1 MVQKYES
8 PVRIY
13 KYPFELV
20 MAAYE
25 RRFPVCPQ
33 MPIVLDCNITEDTVS
48 DDGSKR
54 ETHRRCKLAV
64 EAPYL
69 FKKIIGVDV
78 VFFIQKNFL
87 DLKART
93 LNIEATNET
102 FSSRIEIFEK
112 CRYYA
117 HPENPDWTCF
127 DQVATLDIKN
137 FFGFEHSMEK
147 MGMKQYSQTTQKGK
161 EIIEFFIVEL
171 KKEGVEHVDRWKEDA
186 TIQSPTDATA
196 TATGNGTSPTGA
208 ANNANSTSTAVSSQ
222 LVVVSSSS
230 EKPPLSRDNSIL
242 DADYIAKY
250 LGQLSPLQESKLV
263 QYRKRIEEA
272 TTASDGD
279 SAVPDYQTL
288 LRFLRARDFSIDKAT
303 TMLQESLQWRAEHRI
318 DDILSE
324 YKTPVVVEKYFPGGW
339 HHHDK
344 DGRPLYVLRLGNMDV
359 KGLLKSVGEDEL
371 LKLTLHICEEGLKLM
386 KEATKLFEKP
396 IWNWCLLVDLDGLSM
411 RHLWRPGVKAL
422 LRIIETVE
430 KNYPET
436 MGRVLIV
443 RAPRVFPVLWTI
455 VSAFIDENT
464 RSKFLFFG
472 GPDCLHT
479 EGGLEQYL
487 PKDRI
492 PKFLGGACSTLI
504 HEGGLIPKHLYKSE
518 SIDVEGGGHG
528 GMAHPHDHHGLY
540 KSVDLKPGQ
549 IFELLIRNADPRSV
563 LTWDFDVL
571 RNDLLFAL
579 YRTDKQ
585 FEQVSNDSFSSVFD
599 APEFKE
605 GVSYTKLEDKVKCRP
620 KEGVQGSHEML
631 TAGTY
636 VLQWMCPPSCDG
648 PAQLMYF
655 HEILSSAN
663 YKGSMTSLQSG
674 FSSNSLQSR

>member
-20 MAAYE
+20 VAAYE
-25 RRFPVCPQ
+25 RRFPTCPQ
-33 MPIVLDCNITEDTVS
+33 MPIVLDCEIVEDNLYDNGARRDT
-48 DDGSKR
+48 K
-54 ETHRRCKLAV
+54 RRCKIAV

-69 FKKIIGVDV
+69 IKKIIGVDV

-87 DLKART
+87 DMKTRT
-93 LNIEATNET
+93 LNIEATNESFAT
-102 FSSRIEIFEK
+102 RVEIFEK

-127 DQVATLDIKN
+127 DQTATLDIKN
-137 FFGFEHSMEK
+137 FFGIEHSMEK
-147 MGMKQYSQTTQKGK
+147 MGMKQYTQTTLKGK
-161 EIIEFFIVEL
+161 EIIEFFVNEL
-171 KKEGVEHVDRWKEDA
+171 KQEGITHVERQVDEME
-186 TIQSPTDATA
+186 
-196 TATGNGTSPTGA
+196 
-208 ANNANSTSTAVSSQ
+208 NSTTPVTNATPP
-222 LVVVSSSS
+222 
-230 EKPPLSRDNSIL
+230 EKPPLCRDNSIL

-250 LGQLSPLQESKLV
+250 LGQLTPLQESKLV
-263 QYRKRIEEA
+263 QLRKRFEHGTSEHPE
-272 TTASDGD
+272 
-279 SAVPDYQTL
+279 PDYQTL

-303 TMLQESLQWRAEHRI
+303 AMLQESLQWRKEHRI
-318 DDILSE
+318 DDILGE
-324 YKTPVVVEKYFPGGW
+324 YKTPAVVEKYFPGGW

-344 DGRPLYVLRLGNMDV
+344 DGRPLYILRLGTMDV

-386 KEATKLFEKP
+386 KEATKLYGKP

-455 VSAFIDENT
+455 VSTFIDENT

-472 GPDCLHT
+472 GPDCMHA
-479 EGGLEQYL
+479 EDGIEQYIDTD
-487 PKDRI
+487 KI
-492 PKFLGGACSTLI
+492 PSFLGGSCSTLI
-504 HEGGLIPKHLYKSE
+504 HEGGLVPKHLYKSE
-518 SIDVEGGGHG
+518 SIEENNGAIH
-528 GMAHPHDHHGLY
+528 AHDHHGLY
-540 KSVDLKPGQ
+540 KAVDLKPGQ
-549 IFELLIRNADPRSV
+549 LFELLIRNADPKSV
-563 LTWDFDVL
+563 LTWDFEVL
-571 RNDLLFAL
+571 KNDTLFAVYHTEKEL
-579 YRTDKQ
+579 
-585 FEQVSNDSFSSVFD
+585 EQSGNDDFSSVFD
-599 APEFKE
+599 MPDFKE
-605 GVSYTKLEDKVKCRP
+605 GANYKKIEQSVKCRP
-620 KEGVQGSHEML
+620 KEGVQGSHEMVS
-631 TAGTY
+631 TGTY

>member
-25 RRFPVCPQ
+25 KRFPTCPQ
-33 MPIVLDCNITEDTVS
+33 MPIVLDCEVTQDSVS
-48 DDGSKR
+48 DNGAKR
-54 ETHRRCKLAV
+54 ETQRRCKLAV
-64 EAPYL
+64 DAPYL
-69 FKKIIGVDV
+69 FKKIIGIDV
-78 VFFIQKNFL
+78 AFFIQTNFL
-87 DLKART
+87 DMKART

-127 DQVATLDIKN
+127 DQTATLDIKN

-161 EIIEFFIVEL
+161 EIIEFFITEL
-171 KKEGVEHVDRWKEDA
+171 KKEGITHVDKWKDDE
-186 TIQSPTDATA
+186 PTVPSVTV
-196 TATGNGTSPTGA
+196 SV
-208 ANNANSTSTAVSSQ
+208 ST
-222 LVVVSSSS
+222 
-230 EKPPLSRDNSIL
+230 ERPPLTRDNSIL
-242 DADYIAKY
+242 DADYIAKFI
-250 LGQLSPLQESKLV
+250 GQLSPLQESKLV
-263 QYRKRIEEA
+263 QFRKRIEE
-272 TTASDGD
+272 SNGD
-279 SAVPDYQTL
+279 DVPDYQTL
-288 LRFLRARDFSIDKAT
+288 LRFLRARDFSIDKST
-303 TMLQESLQWRAEHRI
+303 SMLQESLQWRKEHRI
-318 DDILSE
+318 DDILGE
-324 YKTPVVVEKYFPGGW
+324 YKIPAVVDKYFPGGW

-344 DGRPLYVLRLGNMDV
+344 DGRPLYILRLGNMDV
-359 KGLLKSVGEDEL
+359 KGLLKCVGEDEL

-396 IWNWCLLVDLDGLSM
+396 IWNWCLLVDLDGLSI

-455 VSAFIDENT
+455 VSTFIDENT

-472 GPDCLHT
+472 GPDCLHI
-479 EGGLEQYL
+479 EDGLEQYISTE
-487 PKDRI
+487 RI
-492 PKFLGGACSTLI
+492 PKFLGGSCNTLI
-504 HEGGLIPKHLYKSE
+504 HEGGLVPKHLYKSE
-518 SIDVEGGGHG
+518 SVDEGSGQVPSG
-528 GMAHPHDHHGLY
+528 DHHGLY
-540 KSVDLKPGQ
+540 KSIDLKPGQ
-549 IFELLIRNADPRSV
+549 MFELIIKNTDPKSV

-571 RNDLLFAL
+571 KNDLLFAV
-579 YRTDKQ
+579 YHTDKQ
-585 FEQVSNDSFSSVFD
+585 LEQSYNDTFSSIFD
-599 APEFKE
+599 GDDFKE
-605 GVSYTKLEDKVKCRP
+605 GESYSKLEDKVKCKP
-620 KEGVQGSHEML
+620 KEGVQGSHEMAN
-631 TAGTY
+631 TGSY
-636 VLQWMCPPSCDG
+636 ILQWMCPPSCDG

-655 HEILSSAN
+655 HEVLSSAN

-674 FSSNSLQSR
+674 FSSKSLQSR

>member
-25 RRFPVCPQ
+25 KRFPICPQ
-33 MPIVLDCNITEDTVS
+33 MPIVLNCDVTEDNVT
-48 DDGSKR
+48 DNGAKR

-87 DLKART
+87 DMKART

-127 DQVATLDIKN
+127 DQTATLDIKN

-171 KKEGVEHVDRWKEDA
+171 EKEGITHVDRWKENDTEKSA
-186 TIQSPTDATA
+186 TGAA
-196 TATGNGTSPTGA
+196 VTGNGTGPVITTNTG
-208 ANNANSTSTAVSSQ
+208 NTTTVSSQ
-222 LVVVSSSS
+222 LVSGSN

-272 TTASDGD
+272 SSDGD
-279 SAVPDYQTL
+279 EYTVPDFQTL

-344 DGRPLYVLRLGNMDV
+344 DGRPLYILRLGNMDV

-479 EGGLEQYL
+479 EGGLEQYI
-487 PKDRI
+487 PKDKI
-492 PKFLGGACSTLI
+492 PKFLGGSCSTLI

-518 SIDVEGGGHG
+518 SIDVDGGSGAV
-528 GMAHPHDHHGLY
+528 AHPHDHHGLY

-549 IFELLIRNADPRSV
+549 MFELLIRNGDPRSV

-585 FEQVSNDSFSSVFD
+585 FEQASNDSFSSVFD

-605 GVSYTKLEDKVKCRP
+605 GVNYTKLEDKVKCKP

-648 PAQLMYF
+648 PSQLMYF

>member
-8 PVRIY
+8 SVRIY

-25 RRFPVCPQ
+25 RRFPTCPQ
-33 MPIVLDCNITEDTVS
+33 MPIVLDCEVIEDTAS
-48 DDGSKR
+48 EDGAKR
-54 ETHRRCKLAV
+54 ETIRRCKLAV

-93 LNIEATNET
+93 LNIEAVNET

-127 DQVATLDIKN
+127 DQTATLDIKN

-161 EIIEFFIVEL
+161 EIIECFISEL
-171 KKEGVEHVDRWKEDA
+171 KKEGITHVDRWKEDE
-186 TIQSPTDATA
+186 SVEPNATA
-196 TATGNGTSPTGA
+196 T
-208 ANNANSTSTAVSSQ
+208 TAVSN
-222 LVVVSSSS
+222 SSG
-230 EKPPLSRDNSIL
+230 KPPLSRDNSIL
-242 DADYIAKY
+242 DADYIAKH
-250 LGQLSPLQESKLV
+250 LGHLTPLQESQLV
-263 QYRKRIEEA
+263 QFRKKIEESTDHHA
-272 TTASDGD
+272 
-279 SAVPDYQTL
+279 PDFQTL
-288 LRFLRARDFSIDKAT
+288 LRFLRARDFSIDKAAN
-303 TMLQESLQWRAEHRI
+303 MLQESLQWREEHRI
-318 DDILSE
+318 DRILSE

-344 DGRPLYVLRLGNMDV
+344 DGRPLYILRLGNMDV

-386 KEATKLFEKP
+386 KEATTTFGKP
-396 IWNWCLLVDLDGLSM
+396 IGNWCLLVDLDGLSM

-464 RSKFLFFG
+464 RPKFLFFG

-479 EGGLEQYL
+479 EDGLEHY
-487 PKDRI
+487 I
-492 PKFLGGACSTLI
+492 PTESIPSFLGGSCNPSISTVAEPVPTKLYTRCFLSACHCTLI
-504 HEGGLIPKHLYKSE
+504 HEGGLIPKHLYKSDSAE
-518 SIDVEGGGHG
+518 ENNGVPHG
-528 GMAHPHDHHGLY
+528 HDHHGLY

-549 IFELLIRNADPRSV
+549 IFELIIKNTDPKSV

-571 RNDLLFAL
+571 KNDLLFGS
-579 YRTDKQ
+579 YRTDSWI
-585 FEQVSNDSFSSVFD
+585 EQGFNDLTVSDSFSSVFD
-599 APEFKE
+599 SKEFKE
-605 GVSYTKLEDKVKCRP
+605 GVNYFKLEDKVKCNP
-620 KEGVQGSHEML
+620 KEGVQGSHEMA

>member
-25 RRFPVCPQ
+25 RRFPTCPQ
-33 MPIVLDCNITEDTVS
+33 MPIVLDCEVI
-48 DDGSKR
+48 DDAETDNGAKR
-54 ETHRRCKLAV
+54 ETKRRCKLAV
-64 EAPYL
+64 DAPYL
-69 FKKIIGVDV
+69 FKKIIGIDV
-78 VFFIQKNFL
+78 AYFIQTNFL
-87 DLKART
+87 DMKART
-93 LNIEATNET
+93 LNIEAINET

-161 EIIEFFIVEL
+161 EIIEFFINEL
-171 KKEGVEHVDRWKEDA
+171 KKEGISHVDRWKEDESA
-186 TIQSPTDATA
+186 EP
-196 TATGNGTSPTGA
+196 A
-208 ANNANSTSTAVSSQ
+208 ATSTTTVSI
-222 LVVVSSSS
+222 SS
-230 EKPPLSRDNSIL
+230 EKPPLTRDNSIL
-242 DADYIAKY
+242 DADYIATY

-263 QYRKRIEEA
+263 QFRKKIEE
-272 TTASDGD
+272 TNHERK
-279 SAVPDYQTL
+279 VPDYQTL
-288 LRFLRARDFSIDKAT
+288 LRFLRARDFSIDKAA
-303 TMLQESLQWRAEHRI
+303 TMLQESLQWREEHRI

-339 HHHDK
+339 HHHDN
-344 DGRPLYVLRLGNMDV
+344 DGRPLYILRLGNMDV

-386 KEATKLFEKP
+386 KEATKLFGKP

-472 GPDCLHT
+472 GPDCLHI
-479 EGGLEQYL
+479 EDGLEHY
-487 PKDRI
+487 I
-492 PKFLGGACSTLI
+492 PTEKIPSFLGGSCIPSISTVGEAVPSKLYTRCFLSACHCTMI

-518 SIDVEGGGHG
+518 SVEEHNG
-528 GMAHPHDHHGLY
+528 APHSHEHHGLY

-549 IFELLIRNADPRSV
+549 MFELIIKNTDPKSV
-563 LTWDFDVL
+563 LTWDIDVL
-571 RNDLLFAL
+571 KNDILFAL
-579 YRTDKQ
+579 YRTDKDL
-585 FEQVSNDSFSSVFD
+585 EQSFNDSFSSVFD
-599 APEFKE
+599 NAGMQE
-605 GVSYTKLEDKVKCRP
+605 GVHYTRLEEKVRCKP
-620 KEGVQGSHEML
+620 KEGVQGSHEMA

>member
-25 RRFPVCPQ
+25 KRFPICPQ
-33 MPIVLDCNITEDTVS
+33 MPIVLNCDVTEDNVT
-48 DDGSKR
+48 DNGAKR

-87 DLKART
+87 DMKART

-127 DQVATLDIKN
+127 DQTATLDIKN

-171 KKEGVEHVDRWKEDA
+171 EKEGITHVDRWKENDTEMSA
-186 TIQSPTDATA
+186 TGAA
-196 TATGNGTSPTGA
+196 VTGNGTSPAITANTG
-208 ANNANSTSTAVSSQ
+208 NTTTASSQ
-222 LVVVSSSS
+222 LVSGSN

-242 DADYIAKY
+242 DADYIVKY

-272 TTASDGD
+272 SSDGD
-279 SAVPDYQTL
+279 EYTVPDFQTL

-303 TMLQESLQWRAEHRI
+303 AMLQESLQWRAEHRI

-344 DGRPLYVLRLGNMDV
+344 DGRPLYILRLGNMDV

-479 EGGLEQYL
+479 EGGLEQYI
-487 PKDRI
+487 PKDKI
-492 PKFLGGACSTLI
+492 PKFLGGSCSTLI

-518 SIDVEGGGHG
+518 SIDVDGGNGAV
-528 GMAHPHDHHGLY
+528 AHPHDHHGLY

-549 IFELLIRNADPRSV
+549 MFELLIRNADPRSV

-585 FEQVSNDSFSSVFD
+585 FEQASNDSFSSVFD

-605 GVSYTKLEDKVKCRP
+605 GVNYTKLEDKVKCKP

-648 PAQLMYF
+648 PSQLMYF

>member
-25 RRFPVCPQ
+25 RRFPTCPQ
-33 MPIVLDCNITEDTVS
+33 MPIVLDCDVIEDITTDN
-48 DDGSKR
+48 GAKR

-87 DLKART
+87 DMKART

-117 HPENPDWTCF
+117 HPDNPDWTCF
-127 DQVATLDIKN
+127 DQTATLDIKN

-171 KKEGVEHVDRWKEDA
+171 KKEGIEHVDRWKEDD
-186 TIQSPTDATA
+186 TVQSSTDA
-196 TATGNGTSPTGA
+196 TATGNGTSPTGTGN
-208 ANNANSTSTAVSSQ
+208 ANNNNTSTTATSTQ
-222 LVVVSSSS
+222 LVVSSSN

-272 TTASDGD
+272 ASDGTT
-279 SAVPDYQTL
+279 PDFQTL

-324 YKTPVVVEKYFPGGW
+324 YKTPAVVEKYFPGGW

-344 DGRPLYVLRLGNMDV
+344 DGRPLYILRLGNMDV

-479 EGGLEQYL
+479 EGGLEQYI
-487 PKDRI
+487 PKEKI
-492 PKFLGGACSTLI
+492 PKFLGGSCSTLI

-518 SIDVEGGGHG
+518 SIDVEGGGVG
-528 GMAHPHDHHGLY
+528 GHVAGGHPHDHHGLY

-549 IFELLIRNADPRSV
+549 IFELLIRNTDPRSV

-585 FEQVSNDSFSSVFD
+585 FEQVSNDSFSSIFD

-605 GVSYTKLEDKVKCRP
+605 GVSYTKLEDKVKCKP

>member
-25 RRFPVCPQ
+25 RRFPTCPQ
-33 MPIVLDCNITEDTVS
+33 MPIVLDCEIVEDTVS
-48 DDGSKR
+48 NNGAKR
-54 ETHRRCKLAV
+54 ETTRRCKLAV

-112 CRYYA
+112 CRYFA

-127 DQVATLDIKN
+127 DQTATLDIKN

-161 EIIEFFIVEL
+161 EIIECFINEL
-171 KKEGVEHVDRWKEDA
+171 KKEGITHVDRWKEDESA
-186 TIQSPTDATA
+186 ELTA
-196 TATGNGTSPTGA
+196 A
-208 ANNANSTSTAVSSQ
+208 AVST
-222 LVVVSSSS
+222 VS

-242 DADYIAKY
+242 DADYIAKH

-263 QYRKRIEEA
+263 QFRKRIEE
-272 TTASDGD
+272 SSERG
-279 SAVPDYQTL
+279 VPDFQTL
-288 LRFLRARDFSIDKAT
+288 LRFLRARDFSIDKAAS
-303 TMLQESLQWRAEHRI
+303 MLQESMQWRAEHRI
-318 DDILSE
+318 DDILGE
-324 YKTPVVVEKYFPGGW
+324 YKMPTVVEKYFPGGW

-344 DGRPLYVLRLGNMDV
+344 DGRPLYILRLGNMDV

-371 LKLTLHICEEGLKLM
+371 LKLTLHVCEEGLKLM
-386 KEATKLFEKP
+386 KEATTLFEKP

-472 GPDCLHT
+472 GPDCLHA
-479 EGGLEQYL
+479 EDGLEQY
-487 PKDRI
+487 I
-492 PKFLGGACSTLI
+492 PAENIPSFLGGSCNTLI
-504 HEGGLIPKHLYKSE
+504 HEGGLIPKHLYKSD
-518 SIDVEGGGHG
+518 SVEENNGAVHG
-528 GMAHPHDHHGLY
+528 QDHHGLY
-540 KSVDLKPGQ
+540 KSIDLKPGQ
-549 IFELLIRNADPRSV
+549 MFELIIRNTDPKSV

-571 RNDLLFAL
+571 KNDLLFAL
-579 YRTDKQ
+579 YRTDTV
-585 FEQVSNDSFSSVFD
+585 FEQSFNDAFSSVFD
-599 APEFKE
+599 GAAFKE
-605 GVSYTKLEDKVKCRP
+605 GATYTKLEDKVKCKP
-620 KEGVQGSHEML
+620 KEGVQGSHEMA

>member
-25 RRFPVCPQ
+25 RRFPTCPQ
-33 MPIVLDCNITEDTVS
+33 MPIVLDCEII
-48 DDGSKR
+48 DDAETDNGAKR
-54 ETHRRCKLAV
+54 ETKRRCKLAV
-64 EAPYL
+64 DAPYL
-69 FKKIIGVDV
+69 FKKIIGIDV
-78 VFFIQKNFL
+78 AYFIQTNFL

-93 LNIEATNET
+93 LNIEAINET

-161 EIIEFFIVEL
+161 EIIEYFINEL
-171 KKEGVEHVDRWKEDA
+171 KKEGISHVDRWKEDETTEPA
-186 TIQSPTDATA
+186 ATA
-196 TATGNGTSPTGA
+196 TTT
-208 ANNANSTSTAVSSQ
+208 VSI
-222 LVVVSSSS
+222 SS
-230 EKPPLSRDNSIL
+230 EKPPLTRDNSIL
-242 DADYIAKY
+242 DADYIATY

-263 QYRKRIEEA
+263 QFRKKIEE
-272 TTASDGD
+272 TNHEGK
-279 SAVPDYQTL
+279 VPDYQTL
-288 LRFLRARDFSIDKAT
+288 LRFLRARDFSIEKAAS
-303 TMLQESLQWRAEHRI
+303 MLQESLQWREEHRI
-318 DDILSE
+318 DDILGE

-344 DGRPLYVLRLGNMDV
+344 DGRPLYILRLGNMDV

-386 KEATKLFEKP
+386 KEATKLFGKP

-472 GPDCLHT
+472 GPDCLHI
-479 EGGLEQYL
+479 EDGLEHY
-487 PKDRI
+487 I
-492 PKFLGGACSTLI
+492 PTEKIPSFLGGSCITMI

-518 SIDVEGGGHG
+518 SVEEHNGVPHGHE
-528 GMAHPHDHHGLY
+528 HHGLY

-549 IFELLIRNADPRSV
+549 MFELVIKNTDPKSV
-563 LTWDFDVL
+563 LTWDIDVL
-571 RNDLLFAL
+571 KNDILFAL
-579 YRTDKQ
+579 YRTDKDL
-585 FEQVSNDSFSSVFD
+585 EQSFNDSFSSVFD
-599 APEFKE
+599 NADMKE
-605 GVSYTKLEDKVKCRP
+605 GVHYTRLEEKVRCKP
-620 KEGVQGSHEML
+620 KEGVQGSHEMA

>member
-20 MAAYE
+20 VAAYE
-25 RRFPVCPQ
+25 RRFPTCPQ
-33 MPIVLDCNITEDTVS
+33 MPIVLDCEIIEDNQYDNGARRDT
-48 DDGSKR
+48 K
-54 ETHRRCKLAV
+54 RRCKIAV

-69 FKKIIGVDV
+69 IKKIIGVDV

-87 DLKART
+87 DMKTRT
-93 LNIEATNET
+93 LNIEATNESFAT
-102 FSSRIEIFEK
+102 RVEIFEK

-127 DQVATLDIKN
+127 DQTATLDIKN
-137 FFGFEHSMEK
+137 FFGIEHSMEK
-147 MGMKQYSQTTQKGK
+147 MGMKQYTQTTLKGK
-161 EIIEFFIVEL
+161 EIIEFFVNEL
-171 KKEGVEHVDRWKEDA
+171 KQEGISHVERWADEEME
-186 TIQSPTDATA
+186 
-196 TATGNGTSPTGA
+196 
-208 ANNANSTSTAVSSQ
+208 NSTTAATNATPP
-222 LVVVSSSS
+222 
-230 EKPPLSRDNSIL
+230 EKPPLCRDNSIL

-250 LGQLSPLQESKLV
+250 LGQLTPLQESKLV
-263 QYRKRIEEA
+263 QLRKRFEHGTSEHPE
-272 TTASDGD
+272 
-279 SAVPDYQTL
+279 PDYQTL

-303 TMLQESLQWRAEHRI
+303 AMLQESLQWRKEHRI
-318 DDILSE
+318 DDILGE
-324 YKTPVVVEKYFPGGW
+324 YKTPAVVEKYFPGGW

-344 DGRPLYVLRLGNMDV
+344 DGRPLYILRLGTMDV

-386 KEATKLFEKP
+386 KEATKLYGKP

-455 VSAFIDENT
+455 VSTFIDENT

-472 GPDCLHT
+472 GPDCMHA
-479 EGGLEQYL
+479 EDGIEQYIDTD
-487 PKDRI
+487 KI
-492 PKFLGGACSTLI
+492 PSFLGGSCNTLI
-504 HEGGLIPKHLYKSE
+504 HEGGLVPKHLYKSE
-518 SIDVEGGGHG
+518 SIEENNGAIH
-528 GMAHPHDHHGLY
+528 AHDHHGLY
-540 KSVDLKPGQ
+540 KAVDLKPGQ
-549 IFELLIRNADPRSV
+549 LFELLIRNTDPKSV
-563 LTWDFDVL
+563 LTWDFEVL
-571 RNDLLFAL
+571 KNDTLFAVYHTEKEL
-579 YRTDKQ
+579 
-585 FEQVSNDSFSSVFD
+585 EQSGNDDFSSVFD
-599 APEFKE
+599 MPEFKE
-605 GVSYTKLEDKVKCRP
+605 GANYKKIEQSVKCRP
-620 KEGVQGSHEML
+620 KEGVQGSHEMAS
-631 TAGTY
+631 TGTY

>member
-1 MVQKYES
+1 
-8 PVRIY
+8 
-13 KYPFELV
+13 
-20 MAAYE
+20 
-25 RRFPVCPQ
+25 
-33 MPIVLDCNITEDTVS
+33 MPIVLDCEVI
-48 DDGSKR
+48 DDAETDNGAKR
-54 ETHRRCKLAV
+54 ETKRRCKLAV
-64 EAPYL
+64 DAPYL
-69 FKKIIGVDV
+69 FKKIIGIDV
-78 VFFIQKNFL
+78 AYFIQTNFL
-87 DLKART
+87 DMKART
-93 LNIEATNET
+93 LNIEAINET

-161 EIIEFFIVEL
+161 EIIEFFINEL
-171 KKEGVEHVDRWKEDA
+171 KKEGISHVDRWKEDESA
-186 TIQSPTDATA
+186 EP
-196 TATGNGTSPTGA
+196 A
-208 ANNANSTSTAVSSQ
+208 ATSTTTVSI
-222 LVVVSSSS
+222 SS
-230 EKPPLSRDNSIL
+230 EKPPLTRDNSIL
-242 DADYIAKY
+242 DADYITTY

-263 QYRKRIEEA
+263 QFRKKIEE
-272 TTASDGD
+272 TNHERK
-279 SAVPDYQTL
+279 VPDYQTL
-288 LRFLRARDFSIDKAT
+288 LRFLRARDFSIDKAA
-303 TMLQESLQWRAEHRI
+303 TMLQESLQWREEHRI

-339 HHHDK
+339 HHHDN
-344 DGRPLYVLRLGNMDV
+344 DGRPLYILRLGNMDV

-386 KEATKLFEKP
+386 KEATKLFGKP

-472 GPDCLHT
+472 GPDCLHI
-479 EGGLEQYL
+479 EDGLEHY
-487 PKDRI
+487 I
-492 PKFLGGACSTLI
+492 PTEKIPSFLGGSCITMI

-518 SIDVEGGGHG
+518 SVEEHNGAPHGHE
-528 GMAHPHDHHGLY
+528 HHGLY

-549 IFELLIRNADPRSV
+549 MFELIIKNTDPKSV
-563 LTWDFDVL
+563 LTWDIDVL
-571 RNDLLFAL
+571 KNDILFAL
-579 YRTDKQ
+579 YRTDKDL
-585 FEQVSNDSFSSVFD
+585 EQSFNDSFSSVFD
-599 APEFKE
+599 NAGMQE
-605 GVSYTKLEDKVKCRP
+605 GVHYTRLEEKVRCKP
-620 KEGVQGSHEML
+620 KEGVQGSHEMA

>member
-8 PVRIY
+8 SVRIY

-25 RRFPVCPQ
+25 RRFPICPQ
-33 MPIVLDCNITEDTVS
+33 MPIVLDCEVIEDAVI
-48 DDGSKR
+48 DNGAKR
-54 ETHRRCKLAV
+54 ETKRRCKLAV
-64 EAPYL
+64 DAPYL
-69 FKKIIGVDV
+69 FKKIIGIDV
-78 VFFIQKNFL
+78 AYFLQMNFL
-87 DLKART
+87 DMKART

-127 DQVATLDIKN
+127 DQTATLDIKN

-161 EIIEFFIVEL
+161 EIIEFFINEL
-171 KKEGVEHVDRWKEDA
+171 KKEGITHVDRWKESE
-186 TIQSPTDATA
+186 TTEP
-196 TATGNGTSPTGA
+196 A
-208 ANNANSTSTAVSSQ
+208 ATSTTTVSI
-222 LVVVSSSS
+222 SS
-230 EKPPLSRDNSIL
+230 EKPPLTRDNSIL
-242 DADYIAKY
+242 DADYIATY
-250 LGQLSPLQESKLV
+250 LGQLSPLQESQLV
-263 QYRKRIEEA
+263 QFRKKIEE
-272 TTASDGD
+272 TNHERK
-279 SAVPDYQTL
+279 VPDYQTL
-288 LRFLRARDFSIDKAT
+288 LRFLRARDFSIDKASS
-303 TMLQESLQWRAEHRI
+303 MLQESLQWREEHRL

-386 KEATKLFEKP
+386 KEATKFFGKP

-472 GPDCLHT
+472 GPDCLHI
-479 EGGLEQYL
+479 EDGLEHY
-487 PKDRI
+487 I
-492 PKFLGGACSTLI
+492 PTEKIPSFLGGSCNTLI

-518 SIDVEGGGHG
+518 SVEECNGV
-528 GMAHPHDHHGLY
+528 PHVHEHHGLY

-549 IFELLIRNADPRSV
+549 MFELIIKNNDPKSV
-563 LTWDFDVL
+563 LTWDIDVL
-571 RNDLLFAL
+571 KNDILFAL
-579 YRTDKQ
+579 YRTDKEL
-585 FEQVSNDSFSSVFD
+585 EQSFNDSFSSVFD
-599 APEFKE
+599 NSELKE
-605 GVSYTKLEDKVKCRP
+605 GVHYTRLEEKVRCKP
-620 KEGVQGSHEML
+620 KEGVQGSHEMA

>member
-25 RRFPVCPQ
+25 RRFPTCPQ
-33 MPIVLDCNITEDTVS
+33 MPIVLDCEVTEDTS
-48 DDGSKR
+48 TDNGAKR

-64 EAPYL
+64 DAPYL
-69 FKKIIGVDV
+69 FKKIIGIDV
-78 VFFIQKNFL
+78 AFFIQKNFL
-87 DLKART
+87 DMKSRT
-93 LNIEATNET
+93 LSIEATNET

-127 DQVATLDIKN
+127 DQTATLDIKN

-161 EIIEFFIVEL
+161 EIIEFFINEL
-171 KKEGVEHVDRWKEDA
+171 KKEGITHVDRWKEDEPNLSVSTTTNA
-186 TIQSPTDATA
+186 SGATA
-196 TATGNGTSPTGA
+196 STNSATTNATVTATGVS
-208 ANNANSTSTAVSSQ
+208 NSI
-222 LVVVSSSS
+222 
-230 EKPPLSRDNSIL
+230 EKPPLTRDNSIL

-263 QYRKRIEEA
+263 QFRKKIEES
-272 TTASDGD
+272 TTPSGT
-279 SAVPDYQTL
+279 VPDFQTL
-288 LRFLRARDFSIDKAT
+288 LRFLRARDFSIEKAAV
-303 TMLQESLQWRAEHRI
+303 MLQESLQWRAEHRI

-324 YKTPVVVEKYFPGGW
+324 YKTPVVVDKYFPGGW

-344 DGRPLYVLRLGNMDV
+344 DGRPLYILRLGNMDV

-371 LKLTLHICEEGLKLM
+371 LKLTLHICEEGLKLL
-386 KEATKLFEKP
+386 KEATKLCEKP

-455 VSAFIDENT
+455 VSTFIDENT

-479 EGGLEQYL
+479 EDGLEQYIATE
-487 PKDRI
+487 KI
-492 PKFLGGACSTLI
+492 PSFLGGSCSTLI

-518 SIDVEGGGHG
+518 SVEGTNNV
-528 GMAHPHDHHGLY
+528 AHPHDHHGLY

-549 IFELLIRNADPRSV
+549 MFELLIRNADPRSV

-579 YRTDKQ
+579 YRTDKE
-585 FEQVSNDSFSSVFD
+585 FEQNVNDAFSSVFD
-599 APEFKE
+599 SSEFKE
-605 GVSYTKLEDKVKCRP
+605 GVNYTKLEDKVKCKP

-631 TAGTY
+631 TTGTY

>member
-25 RRFPVCPQ
+25 RRFPTCPQ
-33 MPIVLDCNITEDTVS
+33 MPIVLDCQVVDDKQTEN
-48 DDGSKR
+48 GSSR
-54 ETHRRCKLAV
+54 ETKRRCKLAV
-64 EAPYL
+64 DAPYL

-78 VFFIQKNFL
+78 VFFIQTNYL

-93 LNIEATNET
+93 LSIEAINET

-127 DQVATLDIKN
+127 DQTATLDIKN

-161 EIIEFFIVEL
+161 EIIEFFITEL
-171 KKEGVEHVDRWKEDA
+171 KKEGITHVERWKEDETTELA
-186 TIQSPTDATA
+186 T
-196 TATGNGTSPTGA
+196 
-208 ANNANSTSTAVSSQ
+208 TSTATESVCR
-222 LVVVSSSS
+222 
-230 EKPPLSRDNSIL
+230 EKPPLTRDNSIL
-242 DADYIAKY
+242 DADYIAAY

-263 QYRKRIEEA
+263 QFRKKIEENNHERK
-272 TTASDGD
+272 
-279 SAVPDYQTL
+279 VPDFQTL
-288 LRFLRARDFSIDKAT
+288 LRFLRARDFSIDKASS
-303 TMLQESLQWRAEHRI
+303 MLQESLQWREEHRI

-324 YKTPVVVEKYFPGGW
+324 YRMPVVVEKYFPGGW

-344 DGRPLYVLRLGNMDV
+344 DGRPLYILRLGNMDV

-371 LKLTLHICEEGLKLM
+371 LKLTLHICEEGLTLM
-386 KEATKLFEKP
+386 KEASKLFGKP

-411 RHLWRPGVKAL
+411 RHVWRPGVKAL

-455 VSAFIDENT
+455 VSAFIHENT

-472 GPDCLHT
+472 GHDCLHIEDGLDHYIPT
-479 EGGLEQYL
+479 ET
-487 PKDRI
+487 I
-492 PKFLGGACSTLI
+492 PSFLGGSSKTMI

-518 SIDVEGGGHG
+518 SAEENNGVPQTHE
-528 GMAHPHDHHGLY
+528 HHGLY

-549 IFELLIRNADPRSV
+549 MFELIIKNTDPKSV
-563 LTWDFDVL
+563 LTWDIDVL
-571 RNDLLFAL
+571 KNDILFTL
-579 YRTDKQ
+579 YRTDKDL
-585 FEQVSNDSFSSVFD
+585 EQSFNESFSSVFD
-599 APEFKE
+599 NAGMKE
-605 GVSYTKLEDKVKCRP
+605 GVHYVRLEEKVRCKP
-620 KEGVQGSHEML
+620 KEGVQGSHEMA

>member
-20 MAAYE
+20 VAAYE
-25 RRFPVCPQ
+25 RRFPTCPQ
-33 MPIVLDCNITEDTVS
+33 MPIVLDCEIIEDKLYENGARRDT
-48 DDGSKR
+48 K
-54 ETHRRCKLAV
+54 RRCKIAV

-69 FKKIIGVDV
+69 IKKIIGVDV

-87 DLKART
+87 DMKTRT
-93 LNIEATNET
+93 LSIEATNESFAT
-102 FSSRIEIFEK
+102 RVEIFEK

-127 DQVATLDIKN
+127 DQTATLDIKN
-137 FFGFEHSMEK
+137 FFGIEHSMEK
-147 MGMKQYSQTTQKGK
+147 MGMKQYTQTTLKGK
-161 EIIEFFIVEL
+161 EIIEYFVNEL
-171 KKEGVEHVDRWKEDA
+171 KQEGVTHVERWVDDGSARESE
-186 TIQSPTDATA
+186 TTHVQSS
-196 TATGNGTSPTGA
+196 GH
-208 ANNANSTSTAVSSQ
+208 STAIA
-222 LVVVSSSS
+222 SS
-230 EKPPLSRDNSIL
+230 EKPPLLRDNSIL

-250 LGQLSPLQESKLV
+250 LGQLTPLQESKLV
-263 QYRKRIEEA
+263 QFRKRFEE
-272 TTASDGD
+272 SPDH
-279 SAVPDYQTL
+279 PELDYQTL

-303 TMLQESLQWRAEHRI
+303 VMLQESLQWRKEHRI

-324 YKTPVVVEKYFPGGW
+324 YKMPAVVEKYFPGGW
-339 HHHDK
+339 HHHDR
-344 DGRPLYVLRLGNMDV
+344 DGRPLYILRLGTMDV

-386 KEATKLFEKP
+386 KEATKRFDKP
-396 IWNWCLLVDLDGLSM
+396 VWNWCLLVDLDGLSM

-472 GPDCLHT
+472 GPDCMHM
-479 EGGLEQYL
+479 EDGIEQYVHTD
-487 PKDRI
+487 KI
-492 PKFLGGACSTLI
+492 PSFLGGSCTTLI
-504 HEGGLIPKHLYKSE
+504 HEGGLVPKHLYKSDSIEE
-518 SIDVEGGGHG
+518 SNGGGTVQT
-528 GMAHPHDHHGLY
+528 HDHHGLY

-549 IFELLIRNADPRSV
+549 LFELIFRNTDPKSV
-563 LTWDFDVL
+563 LTWDFEVL
-571 RNDLLFAL
+571 KHDTLFTVYHSSKDIDRNANADNFC
-579 YRTDKQ
+579 
-585 FEQVSNDSFSSVFD
+585 SVFD
-599 APEFKE
+599 TSDFKE
-605 GVSYTKLEDKVKCRP
+605 GVNYSKIEQSVRCRP
-620 KEGVQGSHEML
+620 KEGVQGSHEMAS
-631 TAGTY
+631 TGTY
-636 VLQWMCPPSCDG
+636 VLQWMCPPSSDG
-648 PAQLMYF
+648 PAQVMYF
-655 HEILSSAN
+655 HETLSSAN

-674 FSSNSLQSR
+674 FSSNSLKSR

>member
-20 MAAYE
+20 VAAYE
-25 RRFPVCPQ
+25 RRFPTCPQ
-33 MPIVLDCNITEDTVS
+33 MPIVLDCEIIEDNLYDNGARRDTE
-48 DDGSKR
+48 
-54 ETHRRCKLAV
+54 RRCTIAV

-69 FKKIIGVDV
+69 IKKIIGVDV

-87 DLKART
+87 DMRTRT
-93 LNIEATNET
+93 LSIEATNESFAT
-102 FSSRIEIFEK
+102 RVEIFEK

-127 DQVATLDIKN
+127 DQTATLDIKN
-137 FFGFEHSMEK
+137 FFGIEHSMEK
-147 MGMKQYSQTTQKGK
+147 MGMKQYTQTTLKGK
-161 EIIEFFIVEL
+161 EIIEYFVNEL
-171 KKEGVEHVDRWKEDA
+171 KQEGVTHVERWVD
-186 TIQSPTDATA
+186 D
-196 TATGNGTSPTGA
+196 GTSEDHISK
-208 ANNANSTSTAVSSQ
+208 STSSGTAAGA
-222 LVVVSSSS
+222 S
-230 EKPPLSRDNSIL
+230 EKPPLLRDNSIL

-250 LGQLSPLQESKLV
+250 LGQLTPLQESKLV
-263 QYRKRIEEA
+263 QFRKRFEE
-272 TTASDGD
+272 TAEHPE
-279 SAVPDYQTL
+279 PDYQTL
-288 LRFLRARDFSIDKAT
+288 LRFLRARDFSIDKST
-303 TMLQESLQWRAEHRI
+303 VMLQESLQWRKEHRI
-318 DDILSE
+318 DDILGE
-324 YKTPVVVEKYFPGGW
+324 YKTPAVVEKYFPGGW

-344 DGRPLYVLRLGNMDV
+344 DGRPLYILRLGTMDV

-386 KEATKLFEKP
+386 KEATKLFDKP

-472 GPDCLHT
+472 GPDCMHM
-479 EGGLEQYL
+479 EDGIEQYVHTD
-487 PKDRI
+487 KI
-492 PKFLGGACSTLI
+492 PSFLGGSCNTLI
-504 HEGGLIPKHLYKSE
+504 HEGGLVPKHLYKSE
-518 SIDVEGGGHG
+518 SIEESNGAIQ
-528 GMAHPHDHHGLY
+528 AHDNHGLY

-549 IFELLIRNADPRSV
+549 LFELAIRNNDPKSV
-563 LTWDFDVL
+563 LTWDFEVL
-571 RNDLLFAL
+571 KNDTLFGVYHTTKELERNA
-579 YRTDKQ
+579 
-585 FEQVSNDSFSSVFD
+585 NDNFSSVFD
-599 APEFKE
+599 AAGFTE
-605 GVSYTKLEDKVKCRP
+605 GVNYSKIEQGVRCRP
-620 KEGVQGSHEML
+620 KEGVQGSHEMAN
-631 TAGTY
+631 TGTY
-636 VLQWMCPPSCDG
+636 VLQWMCPPSSDG

-655 HEILSSAN
+655 HETLSSAN

>member
-1 MVQKYES
+1 
-8 PVRIY
+8 
-13 KYPFELV
+13 
-20 MAAYE
+20 
-25 RRFPVCPQ
+25 
-33 MPIVLDCNITEDTVS
+33 MPIVLDCEVIEDSVFENGARRDT
-48 DDGSKR
+48 K
-54 ETHRRCKLAV
+54 RRCKIAV

-69 FKKIIGVDV
+69 IKKIIGVDV

-87 DLKART
+87 DMKTRT
-93 LNIEATNET
+93 LSIEATNESFAT
-102 FSSRIEIFEK
+102 RVEIFEK

-127 DQVATLDIKN
+127 DQTATLDIKN
-137 FFGFEHSMEK
+137 FFGIEHSMEK
-147 MGMKQYSQTTQKGK
+147 MGMKQYTQTTLKGK
-161 EIIEFFIVEL
+161 EIIEYFVNEL
-171 KKEGVEHVDRWKEDA
+171 KQEGITHVDRWEDD
-186 TIQSPTDATA
+186 TTVTSTA
-196 TATGNGTSPTGA
+196 TAA
-208 ANNANSTSTAVSSQ
+208 STTAP
-222 LVVVSSSS
+222 
-230 EKPPLSRDNSIL
+230 EKPPLLRDNSIL

-250 LGQLSPLQESKLV
+250 LGQLTPLQESKLV
-263 QYRKRIEEA
+263 QLRKRFEHGTSEHPE
-272 TTASDGD
+272 
-279 SAVPDYQTL
+279 PDYQTL

-303 TMLQESLQWRAEHRI
+303 TMLQESLQWRKEHRI

-324 YKTPVVVEKYFPGGW
+324 YKTPAVVEKYFPGGW

-344 DGRPLYVLRLGNMDV
+344 DGRPLYILRLGTMDV

-371 LKLTLHICEEGLKLM
+371 LKLTLHICEEGLRLM
-386 KEATKLFEKP
+386 KDATKLFGKP

-455 VSAFIDENT
+455 VSTFIDENT

-472 GPDCLHT
+472 GPDCMHA
-479 EGGLEQYL
+479 EDGIEQYINTD
-487 PKDRI
+487 KI
-492 PKFLGGACSTLI
+492 PSFLGGSCNTLI
-504 HEGGLIPKHLYKSE
+504 HEGGLVPKHLYKSE
-518 SIDVEGGGHG
+518 SIEESNG
-528 GMAHPHDHHGLY
+528 AIQAHDHHGLY

-549 IFELLIRNADPRSV
+549 LFELIIRNTDPKSV
-563 LTWDFDVL
+563 LTWDFEVL
-571 RNDLLFAL
+571 KNDTLFAVYHTEKEL
-579 YRTDKQ
+579 
-585 FEQVSNDSFSSVFD
+585 EHSGNDNFSSMFD
-599 APEFKE
+599 VPEFKE
-605 GVSYTKLEDKVKCRP
+605 GVNYKKIEQSVKCRP
-620 KEGVQGSHEML
+620 KEGVQGSHEMAS
-631 TAGTY
+631 TGTY
-636 VLQWMCPPSCDG
+636 VLQWMCAPSCDG

>member
-20 MAAYE
+20 VAAYE
-25 RRFPVCPQ
+25 RRFPTCPQ
-33 MPIVLDCNITEDTVS
+33 MPIVLDCEVIEDSVYEN
-48 DDGSKR
+48 GSRRDTK
-54 ETHRRCKLAV
+54 RRCKIAV

-69 FKKIIGVDV
+69 IKKIIGVDV

-87 DLKART
+87 DMKTRT
-93 LNIEATNET
+93 LNIEATNESFAT
-102 FSSRIEIFEK
+102 RVEIFEK

-127 DQVATLDIKN
+127 DQTATLDIKN
-137 FFGFEHSMEK
+137 FFGIEHSMEK
-147 MGMKQYSQTTQKGK
+147 MGMKQYTQTTLKGK
-161 EIIEFFIVEL
+161 EIIEYFVNEL
-171 KKEGVEHVDRWKEDA
+171 KLEGITHVDRWEAD
-186 TIQSPTDATA
+186 TTVSL
-196 TATGNGTSPTGA
+196 
-208 ANNANSTSTAVSSQ
+208 ANASSTTTVLA
-222 LVVVSSSS
+222 
-230 EKPPLSRDNSIL
+230 EKPPLCRDNSIL

-250 LGQLSPLQESKLV
+250 LGQLTPLQESKLV
-263 QYRKRIEEA
+263 QLRKRFEQTPSEHPE
-272 TTASDGD
+272 
-279 SAVPDYQTL
+279 PDYQTL

-303 TMLQESLQWRAEHRI
+303 AMLQESLQWRKEHRI
-318 DDILSE
+318 DDILGE

-344 DGRPLYVLRLGNMDV
+344 DGRPLYILRLGTMDV

-386 KEATKLFEKP
+386 KEATKLFGKP

-472 GPDCLHT
+472 GPDCMHA
-479 EGGLEQYL
+479 EDGLEQYIDTD
-487 PKDRI
+487 KI
-492 PKFLGGACSTLI
+492 PSFLGGSCNTLI
-504 HEGGLIPKHLYKSE
+504 HEGGLVPKHLYKSE
-518 SIDVEGGGHG
+518 SIEESNGAVQS
-528 GMAHPHDHHGLY
+528 HDHHGLY

-549 IFELLIRNADPRSV
+549 LFELLIYNTDPKSV
-563 LTWDFDVL
+563 LTWDFEVL
-571 RNDLLFAL
+571 KYDALFAV
-579 YRTDKQ
+579 YHTDTEL
-585 FEQVSNDSFSSVFD
+585 EQRGNDNFSSVFD
-599 APEFKE
+599 APEYKE
-605 GVSYTKLEDKVKCRP
+605 GLNYKKIEQSVKCRP
-620 KEGVQGSHEML
+620 KEGVQGSHEMAS
-631 TAGTY
+631 TGTY

>member
-8 PVRIY
+8 SVRIY

-25 RRFPVCPQ
+25 RRFPTCPQ
-33 MPIVLDCNITEDTVS
+33 MPIVLDCEVIEDTIT
-48 DDGSKR
+48 DNGAKR
-54 ETHRRCKLAV
+54 ETKRRCKLAV
-64 EAPYL
+64 DAPYL

-87 DLKART
+87 DLRART
-93 LNIEATNET
+93 LNIEAVNET
-102 FSSRIEIFEK
+102 YSSRIEIFEK

-127 DQVATLDIKN
+127 DQTATLDIKN

-161 EIIEFFIVEL
+161 EIIECFINEL
-171 KKEGVEHVDRWKEDA
+171 QKEGITFVEKWKEDESA
-186 TIQSPTDATA
+186 EPAATA
-196 TATGNGTSPTGA
+196 T
-208 ANNANSTSTAVSSQ
+208 TAVSN
-222 LVVVSSSS
+222 SSS
-230 EKPPLSRDNSIL
+230 KPPLSRDNSIL
-242 DADYIAKY
+242 DADYIAKH
-250 LGQLSPLQESKLV
+250 LGHLSPMQESQLV
-263 QYRKRIEEA
+263 QFRKKME
-272 TTASDGD
+272 D
-279 SAVPDYQTL
+279 STDHNAPDFQTL
-288 LRFLRARDFSIDKAT
+288 LRFLRARDFNIEKAAS
-303 TMLQESLQWRAEHRI
+303 MLQESLQWREEHRI
-318 DDILSE
+318 DQILSE
-324 YKTPVVVEKYFPGGW
+324 YKTPLVVEKYFPGGW

-344 DGRPLYVLRLGNMDV
+344 DGRPLYILRLGNMDV

-386 KEATKLFEKP
+386 KEATNVFGKP
-396 IWNWCLLVDLDGLSM
+396 IGNWCLLVDLDGLSM

-464 RSKFLFFG
+464 RPKFLFFG

-479 EGGLEQYL
+479 EDGLEQY
-487 PKDRI
+487 I
-492 PKFLGGACSTLI
+492 PTENIPSFLGGSYNTLI
-504 HEGGLIPKHLYKSE
+504 HEGGLIPKHLYKSD
-518 SIDVEGGGHG
+518 SVEENTGVPHG
-528 GMAHPHDHHGLY
+528 HDHHGLY

-549 IFELLIRNADPRSV
+549 MFELVIKNTDPKSV

-571 RNDLLFAL
+571 KNDLLFVL
-579 YRTDKQ
+579 YRTDSWI
-585 FEQVSNDSFSSVFD
+585 EQGFNGDSFSSVFD
-599 APEFKE
+599 AGEFKE
-605 GVSYTKLEDKVKCRP
+605 GVNYFKIEDKVKCSP
-620 KEGVQGSHEML
+620 KEGVQGSHEMA

-636 VLQWMCPPSCDG
+636 ILQWMCPPSCDG

>member
-1 MVQKYES
+1 MVQQYES

-25 RRFPVCPQ
+25 RRFPTCPQ
-33 MPIVLDCNITEDTVS
+33 MPIVLDCEIVEDAIS
-48 DDGSKR
+48 NNGAKR
-54 ETHRRCKLAV
+54 ETTRRCKLAV

-112 CRYYA
+112 CRYFA

-127 DQVATLDIKN
+127 DQTATLDIKN

-161 EIIEFFIVEL
+161 EIIECFINEL
-171 KKEGVEHVDRWKEDA
+171 KKEGVTHVDRWKEDGSAEPA
-186 TIQSPTDATA
+186 TTA
-196 TATGNGTSPTGA
+196 TTT
-208 ANNANSTSTAVSSQ
+208 VSCTN
-222 LVVVSSSS
+222 

-242 DADYIAKY
+242 DADYIAKH

-263 QYRKRIEEA
+263 QFRKRIEE
-272 TTASDGD
+272 SGEHG
-279 SAVPDYQTL
+279 VPDFPTL
-288 LRFLRARDFSIDKAT
+288 LRFLRARDFSFDKAAT
-303 TMLQESLQWRAEHRI
+303 TLQESMQWRAEHRI
-318 DDILSE
+318 DDILGE
-324 YKTPVVVEKYFPGGW
+324 YKMPTVVEKYFPGGW

-344 DGRPLYVLRLGNMDV
+344 DGRPLYILRLGTMDV

-371 LKLTLHICEEGLKLM
+371 LKLTLHVCEEGLKLM
-386 KEATKLFEKP
+386 KEATTLFEKP
-396 IWNWCLLVDLDGLSM
+396 VWNWCLLVDLDGLSM

-464 RSKFLFFG
+464 CSKFLFFG

-479 EGGLEQYL
+479 EDGLEQYIAAEN
-487 PKDRI
+487 I
-492 PKFLGGACSTLI
+492 PSFLGGSCNPSIPTVAEPVPSKLFTRCFLSACPCTLI
-504 HEGGLIPKHLYKSE
+504 HEGGLIPKHLYKSD
-518 SIDVEGGGHG
+518 SVEENNG
-528 GMAHPHDHHGLY
+528 AHPAHDHHGLY
-540 KSVDLKPGQ
+540 KSIDLKPGQ
-549 IFELLIRNADPRSV
+549 MFELIIRNTDPKSV

-571 RNDLLFAL
+571 KNDLLFAL
-579 YRTDKQ
+579 YRTDTAI
-585 FEQVSNDSFSSVFD
+585 EQSFNDAFSSVFD
-599 APEFKE
+599 GADFKE
-605 GVSYTKLEDKVKCRP
+605 GVNYTKLEDKVKCRP
-620 KEGVQGSHEML
+620 KEGVQGSHEMA

>member
-20 MAAYE
+20 VAAYE
-25 RRFPVCPQ
+25 RRFPTCPQ
-33 MPIVLDCNITEDTVS
+33 MPIVLDCEIIEDSVY
-48 DDGSKR
+48 DDGARRDTK
-54 ETHRRCKLAV
+54 RRCKIAV

-69 FKKIIGVDV
+69 IKKIIGVDV

-87 DLKART
+87 DMKTRT
-93 LNIEATNET
+93 LNIEATNESFAT
-102 FSSRIEIFEK
+102 RVEIFEK

-127 DQVATLDIKN
+127 DQTATLDIKN
-137 FFGFEHSMEK
+137 FFGIEHSMEK
-147 MGMKQYSQTTQKGK
+147 MGMKQYTQTTLKGK
-161 EIIEFFIVEL
+161 EIIEYFVNEL
-171 KKEGVEHVDRWKEDA
+171 KQEGITHVDRW
-186 TIQSPTDATA
+186 
-196 TATGNGTSPTGA
+196 A
-208 ANNANSTSTAVSSQ
+208 AEEIANSTTAPSTNAA
-222 LVVVSSSS
+222 LP
-230 EKPPLSRDNSIL
+230 EKPPLCRDNSIL

-250 LGQLSPLQESKLV
+250 LGQLTPLQESKLV
-263 QYRKRIEEA
+263 QLRKRFEHGTSEHPE
-272 TTASDGD
+272 
-279 SAVPDYQTL
+279 PDYQTL

-303 TMLQESLQWRAEHRI
+303 GMLQESLQWRKEHRI

-324 YKTPVVVEKYFPGGW
+324 YKTPAVVEKYFPGGW

-344 DGRPLYVLRLGNMDV
+344 DGRPLYILRLGTMDV

-386 KEATKLFEKP
+386 KEATKLFGKP

-455 VSAFIDENT
+455 VSTFIDENT

-472 GPDCLHT
+472 GPDCMHA
-479 EGGLEQYL
+479 EDGIEQYIDTD
-487 PKDRI
+487 KI
-492 PKFLGGACSTLI
+492 PSFLGGSCNPSILTVVESIPAKLYTRCFLSVCHCTLI
-504 HEGGLIPKHLYKSE
+504 HEGGLVPKHLYKSE
-518 SIDVEGGGHG
+518 SIEENNGAIH
-528 GMAHPHDHHGLY
+528 AHDHHGLY
-540 KSVDLKPGQ
+540 KAIDLKPGQ
-549 IFELLIRNADPRSV
+549 MFELLICNTDPKSV
-563 LTWDFDVL
+563 LTWDFEVL
-571 RNDLLFAL
+571 KNDTLFAVYHTEKEL
-579 YRTDKQ
+579 EQSGTD
-585 FEQVSNDSFSSVFD
+585 DFSSVFD
-599 APEFKE
+599 APDFKE
-605 GVSYTKLEDKVKCRP
+605 GTNYKKIEQSVKCRP
-620 KEGVQGSHEML
+620 KEGVQGSHEMAS
-631 TAGTY
+631 TGTY

>member
-171 KKEGVEHVDRWKEDA
+171 KKEGVEHVDR
-186 TIQSPTDATA
+186 
-196 TATGNGTSPTGA
+196 
-208 ANNANSTSTAVSSQ
+208 TSTAVSSQ

-472 GPDCLHT
+472 GSDCLHT

-528 GMAHPHDHHGLY
+528 GMAQPHDHHGLY

>member
-1 MVQKYES
+1 MVQKYDS

-20 MAAYE
+20 VAAYE
-25 RRFPVCPQ
+25 RRFPTCPQ
-33 MPIVLDCNITEDTVS
+33 MPIVLDCEIIEDNLYDKGARRDT
-48 DDGSKR
+48 K
-54 ETHRRCKLAV
+54 RRCKIAV

-69 FKKIIGVDV
+69 IKKIIGVDV

-87 DLKART
+87 DMKTRT
-93 LNIEATNET
+93 LNIEATNESFAT
-102 FSSRIEIFEK
+102 RVEIFEK

-127 DQVATLDIKN
+127 DQTATLDIKN
-137 FFGFEHSMEK
+137 FFGIEHSMEK
-147 MGMKQYSQTTQKGK
+147 MGMKQYTQTTLKGK
-161 EIIEFFIVEL
+161 EIIEYFVNEL
-171 KKEGVEHVDRWKEDA
+171 KQEGITHVERWVDEEME
-186 TIQSPTDATA
+186 
-196 TATGNGTSPTGA
+196 
-208 ANNANSTSTAVSSQ
+208 NSTTAAVTN
-222 LVVVSSSS
+222 VTPP
-230 EKPPLSRDNSIL
+230 EKPPLLRDNSIL

-250 LGQLSPLQESKLV
+250 LGQLTPLQESKLI
-263 QYRKRIEEA
+263 QLRKRFEHGTSEHPE
-272 TTASDGD
+272 
-279 SAVPDYQTL
+279 PDYQTL

-303 TMLQESLQWRAEHRI
+303 GMLQESLQWRKEHRI
-318 DDILSE
+318 DDILGE
-324 YKTPVVVEKYFPGGW
+324 YKTPAVVEKYFPGGW

-344 DGRPLYVLRLGNMDV
+344 DGRPLYILRLGTMDV

-386 KEATKLFEKP
+386 KEATKLFGKP

-455 VSAFIDENT
+455 VSTFIDENT

-472 GPDCLHT
+472 GPDCMHA
-479 EGGLEQYL
+479 EDGIEQYIDTD
-487 PKDRI
+487 KI
-492 PKFLGGACSTLI
+492 PSFLGGSCNTLI
-504 HEGGLIPKHLYKSE
+504 HEGGLVPKHLYKSE
-518 SIDVEGGGHG
+518 SIEENNGAIH
-528 GMAHPHDHHGLY
+528 AHDHHGLY
-540 KSVDLKPGQ
+540 KAVDLKPGQ
-549 IFELLIRNADPRSV
+549 LFELLIRNTDPKSV
-563 LTWDFDVL
+563 LTWDFEVL
-571 RNDLLFAL
+571 KNDTLFAVYHTEKEL
-579 YRTDKQ
+579 
-585 FEQVSNDSFSSVFD
+585 EQSGNDDFSSVFD
-599 APEFKE
+599 LPDLKE
-605 GVSYTKLEDKVKCRP
+605 GTNYKKIEQSVKCRP
-620 KEGVQGSHEML
+620 KEGVQGSHEMAS
-631 TAGTY
+631 TGTY

>member
-25 RRFPVCPQ
+25 RRFPKCPQ
-33 MPIVLDCNITEDTVS
+33 MPIVLDCEVMEDEVM
-48 DDGSKR
+48 DNGAKR
-54 ETHRRCKLAV
+54 ETKRRCKLAV
-64 EAPYL
+64 DAPYL
-69 FKKIIGVDV
+69 FKKIIGIDV
-78 VFFIQKNFL
+78 AFFIQKNFL
-87 DLKART
+87 DMKART

-127 DQVATLDIKN
+127 DQTATLDIKN

-161 EIIEFFIVEL
+161 EIIEFFINEL
-171 KKEGVEHVDRWKEDA
+171 KKEGITHVDRWNEE
-186 TIQSPTDATA
+186 PVTDT
-196 TATGNGTSPTGA
+196 TNETNV
-208 ANNANSTSTAVSSQ
+208 N
-222 LVVVSSSS
+222 
-230 EKPPLSRDNSIL
+230 EKPPLTRDNSIL

-263 QYRKRIEEA
+263 QFRKKIEE
-272 TTASDGD
+272 S
-279 SAVPDYQTL
+279 SSRNVPDFQTL
-288 LRFLRARDFSIDKAT
+288 LRFLRARDFSIDKAAS
-303 TMLQESLQWRAEHRI
+303 MLQESMQWREEHRI

-324 YKTPVVVEKYFPGGW
+324 YKTPIVIEKYFPGGW

-344 DGRPLYVLRLGNMDV
+344 DGRPLYILRLGNMDV

-371 LKLTLHICEEGLKLM
+371 LKLTLHICEQGLKLM

-396 IWNWCLLVDLDGLSM
+396 VWNWCLLVDLDGLSM

-430 KNYPET
+430 QNYPET
-436 MGRVLIV
+436 MGRLLIV

-455 VSAFIDENT
+455 VSTFIHENT

-479 EGGLEQYL
+479 EDSLEHY
-487 PKDRI
+487 I
-492 PKFLGGACSTLI
+492 PTEKIPSFLGGSCNSLI

-518 SIDVEGGGHG
+518 SIEGSNGVPHN
-528 GMAHPHDHHGLY
+528 HDHHGLY

-549 IFELLIRNADPRSV
+549 VFELMVKNTDPKSV

-571 RNDLLFAL
+571 KNDLLFAL
-579 YRTDKQ
+579 YRTDK
-585 FEQVSNDSFSSVFD
+585 ETELNYNDSFSSIFD
-599 APEFKE
+599 SADFMED
-605 GVSYTKLEDKVKCRP
+605 VNYSKLEDKVKCKP
-620 KEGVQGSHEML
+620 KEGVQGSHEMA

-636 VLQWMCPPSCDG
+636 VLQWMCPPSCEG

-655 HEILSSAN
+655 YEILSSAN
-663 YKGSMTSLQSG
+663 YKGSMTSLQSR

>member
-20 MAAYE
+20 VAAYE

-33 MPIVLDCNITEDTVS
+33 MPIVLDCEVIEDNVF
-48 DDGSKR
+48 DNGARR
-54 ETHRRCKLAV
+54 ETKRRCRIAV

-69 FKKIIGVDV
+69 IKKIIGVDV
-78 VFFIQKNFL
+78 VYFIQKNFL
-87 DLKART
+87 DMKART
-93 LNIEATNET
+93 LSIEATNESFAT
-102 FSSRIEIFEK
+102 RVEIFEK
-112 CRYYA
+112 CRYFA

-127 DQVATLDIKN
+127 DQTARLDIKN
-137 FFGFEHSMEK
+137 FFGIEHTMEK
-147 MGMKQYSQTTQKGK
+147 MGMKQYTQTTLKGK
-161 EIIEFFIVEL
+161 EIIEYFVEEL
-171 KKEGVEHVDRWKEDA
+171 RQEGITHVDRWSESDV
-186 TIQSPTDATA
+186 TA
-196 TATGNGTSPTGA
+196 TSTT
-208 ANNANSTSTAVSSQ
+208 ANNTSSTNTAM
-222 LVVVSSSS
+222 S

-242 DADYIAKY
+242 DADYIAKH
-250 LGQLSPLQESKLV
+250 LGQLTPLQESNLV
-263 QYRKRIEEA
+263 QFRKRLEE
-272 TTASDGD
+272 TTEHP
-279 SAVPDYQTL
+279 VPDYQTL

-303 TMLQESLQWRAEHRI
+303 GLLQESLQWRKEHRI
-318 DDILSE
+318 DDILGE
-324 YKTPVVVEKYFPGGW
+324 YKTPAVVEKYFPGGW

-344 DGRPLYVLRLGNMDV
+344 DGRPLYILRLGTMDV

-371 LKLTLHICEEGLKLM
+371 LKLTLHICEQGLKLM
-386 KEATKLFEKP
+386 KEATQVFGKP

-430 KNYPET
+430 TNYPET

-472 GPDCLHT
+472 GPDCLNA
-479 EGGLEQYL
+479 EDGIEQYVHTD
-487 PKDRI
+487 KI
-492 PKFLGGACSTLI
+492 PSFLGGSCSTLI
-504 HEGGLIPKHLYKSE
+504 HEGGLVPKHLYKSE
-518 SIDVEGGGHG
+518 SIEGSNG
-528 GMAHPHDHHGLY
+528 AVQAPDHHGLY

-549 IFELLIRNADPRSV
+549 LFELIIRNTDPKSV
-563 LTWDFDVL
+563 LTWDFEVL
-571 RNDLLFAL
+571 KHDTLFAV
-579 YRTDKQ
+579 YHTDQ
-585 FEQVSNDSFSSVFD
+585 ELGARGIDNFSSVFD
-599 APEFKE
+599 SPEFKE
-605 GVSYTKLEDKVKCRP
+605 GVSYKKIEQSVKCRP
-620 KEGVQGSHEML
+620 KEGVQGSHEMA
-631 TAGTY
+631 TIGSY
-636 VLQWMCPPSCDG
+636 VLQWMCPPSADG

-655 HEILSSAN
+655 HEVLSSAN